1 MRRKRFSAAA
11 AYDTITKKGTDEM
24 TAKEIL
30 KDLVAINTIA
40 DKDNRSIMDYIENF
54 FTAQGLTVERKKN
67 TDTEKEILIA
77 KYGET
82 PAMGFLGHTD
92 TVDITDGWTTDP
104 FTLTEIDGNLYGL
117 GACDMKGGIAAF
129 MAAIA
134 NTDLSKLKKGL
145 AIYCTYDE
153 EILFN
158 GIKDL
163 VAAGTEFP
171 PHVLVAEPT
180 DLIPMT
186 GSKGLLEYI
195 LTFTGV
201 TTHSSMPIDGKS
213 SNKNAVRFL
222 NKMLALEEELRKTPS
237 PFFGVPYPTMNIGI
251 IEGGTSINKVPDKTT
266 VYLDFRICD
275 SSREYPLI
283 RETVDKALEGLDGTY
298 VIIND
303 IPSFR
308 NDSNLVSEYEALTGN
323 PGTPFFGIT
332 EASFFEGDRIILGPG
347 PMTAHEANEHVSV
360 SSLEKTTE
368 IYTKMIQRLCGE

>member
-1 MRRKRFSAAA
+1 MKTR
-11 AYDTITKKGTDEM
+11 TQKGAGEM

-30 KDLVAINTIA
+30 RDLVAINTIA
-40 DKDNRSIMDYIENF
+40 DKENSRIMDYIESF
-54 FTAQGLTVERKKN
+54 FTPLGLTVERKKN
-67 TDTEKEILIA
+67 QNTGKEVLIA
-77 KYGET
+77 RYGSD

-104 FTLTEIDGNLYGL
+104 FTLTEADGNLYGL
-117 GACDMKGGIAAF
+117 GSCDMKGGMAAF

-134 NTDLSKLKKGL
+134 AADLPKLKKGL
-145 AIYCTYDE
+145 AVYCTYDE

-163 VAAGTEFP
+163 VDTEDAFP

-180 DLIPMT
+180 DMIPMA

-195 LTFTGV
+195 FTFTGV
-201 TTHSSMPIDGKS
+201 TTHSSTPIDGKS

-222 NKMLALEEELRKTPS
+222 SRMMDFEEELRKTPS

-251 IEGGTSINKVPDKTT
+251 IEGGTSINKVPDRTT

-275 SSREYPLI
+275 SRREYPLI
-283 RETVDKALEGLDGTY
+283 RKTVDQALEGLDGTY
-298 VIIND
+298 EIIND

-308 NDSNLVSEYEALTGN
+308 NDSSLVNEYETLTGRN
-323 PGTPFFGIT
+323 AEPFFGIT

-347 PMTAHEANEHVSV
+347 PMTAHQANEHVREAD
-360 SSLEKTTE
+360 LARITE
-368 IYTKMIQRLCGE
+368 IYGEMIRKLCG

>member
-1 MRRKRFSAAA
+1 
-11 AYDTITKKGTDEM
+11 M

-40 DKDNRSIMDYIENF
+40 DRDNTSVMDYIENF
-54 FTAQGLTVERKKN
+54 FAPLGLTVERRKN
-67 TDTEKEILIA
+67 NDTGKEILIA
-77 KYGET
+77 RYGEE
-82 PAMGFLGHTD
+82 PAIGFLGHTD

-104 FTLTEIDGNLYGL
+104 FTLTEADGNLYGL

-134 NTDLSKLKKGL
+134 ETDLSTLSKGL
-145 AIYCTYDE
+145 AVYCTYDE
-153 EILFN
+153 EILFQ

-163 VAAGTEFP
+163 VDTETAFP

-195 LTFTGV
+195 FTFTGV
-201 TTHSSMPIDGKS
+201 TTHSSTPIDGKS

-222 NKMLALEEELRKTPS
+222 NRMMDFEEELRKTPS

-251 IEGGTSINKVPDKTT
+251 IDGGTSINKVSDKTT

-275 SSREYPLI
+275 SPREYPLI
-283 RETVDKALEGLDGTY
+283 RAAVDQALEGLDGTY

-308 NDSNLVSEYEALTGN
+308 NDSSLVCEYEALTGKE
-323 PGTPFFGIT
+323 GQPFFGIT

-347 PMTAHEANEHVSV
+347 PMTAHQANEHICEAD
-360 SSLEKTTE
+360 LERTTE
-368 IYTKMIQRLCGE
+368 IYQEMIKKLCGRQPF